1 MQETPLTWHSWKKFC
16 MEEWVNISPSRCQ
29 RLVDNYGKLYMKL
42 FLPKREILVTEAK
55 GALTFSQDENNTSV

>member
-1 MQETPLTWHSWKKFC
+1 
-16 MEEWVNISPSRCQ
+16 MEEWANISPSRCQ